1 MGVHGDAAD
10 SAPVSRS
17 RSPSFATNEPLELF
31 LGRERFL
38 LPFSDVFSK
47 TSERIG
53 RDRKESGRGRRQLT
67 SAEGARW
74 RQLRGGSDAHVCQ
87 QTASGGP

>member
-17 RSPSFATNEPLELF
+17 RSPSLTNEPLELF

-67 SAEGARW
+67 YAP
-74 RQLRGGSDAHVCQ
+74 LRVANRVFRSSFRALQ
-87 QTASGGP
+87 